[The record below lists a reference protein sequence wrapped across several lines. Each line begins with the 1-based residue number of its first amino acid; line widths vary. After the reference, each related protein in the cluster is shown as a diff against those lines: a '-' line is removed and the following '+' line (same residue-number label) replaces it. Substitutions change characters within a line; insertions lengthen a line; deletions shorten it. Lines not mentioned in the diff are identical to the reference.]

1 MISLKNKQEII
12 LKSIREN
19 KSQRQIHR
27 ETGIARETIRKYVK
41 EYEEELKN
49 SANRNENIEKVDII
63 ESLISKPTYKS
74 SPRTK
79 RVMNDDVIN
88 KLKAFLKENEQ
99 KRLTGFSK
107 QQMKK
112 IDMYEALVED
122 GFNVSYTSVAK
133 AVNSIERKQKEA
145 YIRQEY
151 NPGDVVEFDFGLV
164 KLMTS
169 DGYIREYQL
178 AVFTSAYG
186 NYRWARLFPKQDTAC
201 FLESHALFFEHIGGA
216 YKTVVYDNTRVA
228 VKKFVGHSIKEPT
241 DALLKLSLYYKF
253 YFRFCNI
260 CSGNEKGHV
269 ERSVEYIR
277 RKAFSKDIIFDSLD
291 DANNHLN
298 ETLLK
303 LNSRKPNKS
312 KKTAIELLN
321 DEKEYLLPKM
331 PIFETSKIADFRV
344 NKYSTVMIDSCYYS
358 VPDKYVGVMVRCK
371 IYSTKILIFYDEEKI
386 AEHSKVIGL
395 NKWSL
400 DINHYVYT
408 LLHKPKALV
417 NSTAFKQLNIKLK
430 DIYSTYFTNEN
441 KDFVKLLVLVG
452 DYGLDKVED
461 AIAEL
466 NFKCPQNISIDKI
479 EFICDRKNDDTI
491 IFSEDYN
498 SDIVTQSVKM
508 LNDFNNLL

>member
-1 MISLKNKQEII
+1 MSII
-12 LKSIREN
+12 VCR
-19 KSQRQIHR
+19 
-27 ETGIARETIRKYVK
+27 
-41 EYEEELKN
+41 
-49 SANRNENIEKVDII
+49 II
-63 ESLISKPTYKS
+63 
-74 SPRTK
+74 
-79 RVMNDDVIN
+79 IN
-88 KLKAFLKENEQ
+88 
-99 KRLTGFSK
+99 
-107 QQMKK
+107 
-112 IDMYEALVED
+112 
-122 GFNVSYTSVAK
+122 
-133 AVNSIERKQKEA
+133 
-145 YIRQEY
+145 
-151 NPGDVVEFDFGLV
+151 
-164 KLMTS
+164 
-169 DGYIREYQL
+169 
-178 AVFTSAYG
+178 
-186 NYRWARLFPKQDTAC
+186 
-201 FLESHALFFEHIGGA
+201 
-216 YKTVVYDNTRVA
+216 
-228 VKKFVGHSIKEPT
+228 IKEPT

-277 RKAFSKDIIFDSLD
+277 RKVFSKDIIFDSLD

-312 KKTAIELLN
+312 KKIAIELLN

-344 NKYSTVMIDSCYYS
+344 NKYCTVMIDSCYYS
-358 VPDKYVGVMVRCK
+358 VPDKYVGVMVRCN
-371 IYSTKILIFYDEEKI
+371 IYSTKILIFYYEEKI

-479 EFICDRKNDDTI
+479 EFICDRKNDDAI